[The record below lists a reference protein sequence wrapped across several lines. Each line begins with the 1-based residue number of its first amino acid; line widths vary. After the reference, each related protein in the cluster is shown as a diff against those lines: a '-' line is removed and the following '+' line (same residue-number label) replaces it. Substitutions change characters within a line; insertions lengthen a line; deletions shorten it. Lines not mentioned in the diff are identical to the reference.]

1 MAKNERNYKKT
12 EKEIQTLP
20 KSIKTKKERK
30 KEKESKIANEF
41 KKYFTNVGT
50 AFANKIPITKF
61 NVIEYLLHCNALIEY
76 KELWFQEIVN
86 IHINRISTKI
96 SKSIGMLYRARLKI
110 ARK

>member
-1 MAKNERNYKKT
+1 MASNERNYKKT

-20 KSIKTKKERK
+20 KSIKTKQGITD
-30 KEKESKIANEF
+30 KESKIANEF
-41 KKYFTNVGT
+41 EKYFTNVGT

-86 IHINRISTKI
+86 TFILTEFPPKF
-96 SKSIGMLYRARLKI
+96 LKV
-110 ARK
+110 